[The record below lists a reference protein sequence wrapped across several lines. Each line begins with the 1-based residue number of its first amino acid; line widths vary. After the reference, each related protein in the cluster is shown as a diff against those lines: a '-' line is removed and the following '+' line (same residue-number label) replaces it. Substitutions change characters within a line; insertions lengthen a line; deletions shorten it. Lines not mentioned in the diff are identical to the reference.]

1 MYCLLTVRQ
10 IKPGTYDEFRA
21 AWEPSRYPPPFVKAY
36 LLRNME
42 DPDEVT
48 SFGFFDVETAEEVEA
63 MRDDEDFMRI
73 EMDHMSRISAF
84 ELAVKVNS
92 IYEVAEEVVPP
103 GR

>member
-10 IKPGTYDEFRA
+10 IKPGTYEQFRE
-21 AWEPSRYPPPFVKAY
+21 AWEPARYPPPFVKAY

-48 SFGFFDVETAEEVEA
+48 SFGFFDVDTAEEVEE
-63 MRDDEDFMRI
+63 MRDNPEFMQI
-73 EMDHMSRISAF
+73 ELDRMSRISQF
-84 ELAVKVNS
+84 EVAVKVNS

>member
-10 IKPGTYDEFRA
+10 IKPGTYDQFRA
-21 AWEPSRYPPPFVKAY
+21 AWEPSSYPAPFVKAY

-42 DPDEVT
+42 DPDEIS
-48 SFGFFDVETAEEVEA
+48 SFGFFDVDTAEEVEE
-63 MRDDEDFMRI
+63 MRDNPEFMQI
-73 EMDHMSRISAF
+73 EMDRMSRISEF
-84 ELAVKVNS
+84 EMAVKVNS

>member
-10 IKPGTYDEFRA
+10 IKPGTYEQFRK
-21 AWEPSRYPPPFVKAY
+21 AWEPSSYPPPFVKAY

-48 SFGFFDVETAEEVEA
+48 SFGFFDVDTADEVEA
-63 MRDDEDFMRI
+63 MRDNPEFMQI
-73 EMDHMSRISAF
+73 EMDRMSRISEF
-84 ELAVKVNS
+84 EMAVKVNS
-92 IYEVAEEVVPP
+92 IYEVAEEVLPP

>member
-10 IKPGTYDEFRA
+10 IKPGTYDQFRE
-21 AWEPSRYPPPFVKAY
+21 AWEPSRYPAPFVKAY

-42 DPDEVT
+42 DPDEIS
-48 SFGFFDVETAEEVEA
+48 SFGFFDVDTAEEVEA
-63 MRDDEDFMRI
+63 MRDNPEFMQI
-73 EMDHMSRISAF
+73 EMDRMSRISEF
-84 ELAVKVNS
+84 EMAVKVNS